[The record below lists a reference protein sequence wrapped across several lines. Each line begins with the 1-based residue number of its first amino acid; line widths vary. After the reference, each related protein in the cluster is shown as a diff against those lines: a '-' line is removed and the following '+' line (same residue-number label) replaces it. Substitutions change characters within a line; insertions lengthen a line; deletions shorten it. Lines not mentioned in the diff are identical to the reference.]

1 MSREEKAKALL
12 LYWFGNFVLSF
23 AVLERE
29 RGGEREGER
38 ERGRERER
46 ERRRERGRERGRER
60 ERERERDAVFNSEH
74 GNQRARVMQPPNKP
88 VLLQLLF

>member
-46 ERRRERGRERGRER
+46 ERRRERGGERGR